1 MRQAGEPPNFGVQ
14 TMRWHVRC
22 GKSACRKRHSLLK
35 HPDEYAR
42 GWKCRGCG
50 GSRYTVVKDRN
61 KDRGQVDCYCG
72 AYVWPSSTGRY
83 ECLIHR
89 RGSPSCHFNANGTPR
104 VPDVFGRPTYSCPH
118 DGIPRWPALYC
129 SEATRPAYSRWHF
142 GWKATQ
148 AAGSSCDTVLG
159 EPQGDMCDVPGSE
172 AAIEI
177 VG

>member
-1 MRQAGEPPNFGVQ
+1 
-14 TMRWHVRC
+14 MRWHVRC

-35 HPDEYAR
+35 HPDDYAR

-89 RGSPSCHFNANGTPR
+89 RGSPSCHFNA
-104 VPDVFGRPTYSCPH
+104 VFRPGRITSLEPVGC
-118 DGIPRWPALYC
+118 IPGELDKAIDTEIERLK
-129 SEATRPAYSRWHF
+129 SESN
-142 GWKATQ
+142 K
-148 AAGSSCDTVLG
+148 
-159 EPQGDMCDVPGSE
+159 
-172 AAIEI
+172 
-177 VG
+177 